1 MCFWKNLANFVGMKN
16 SIDFLPERKQRDLHE
31 LAALIRDE
39 VKDVVMIIL
48 YGSYAANTYVERDER
63 RDYGVRTIY
72 MSDYDL
78 LVVTKRRLGERES
91 TVEARIRERF
101 AAGKNDENL
110 PRPQIINESISK
122 LNDAL
127 TMGRYFYVEI
137 VAKGIM
143 LYDSGECQLATPGE
157 LDYAEI
163 KKMAEEYYGDKF
175 SDGLDF
181 FKGAN
186 FYYQEENYHM
196 TAFMLHQATESFLK
210 TIPLVYILYGY
221 KEHDLQFLIE
231 KCKPYTL
238 ELAKVFPCDTDEE
251 KRLFDLLRRASYGPY
266 TLRLRAAICHPIC
279 TPPAGRR
286 KTPVRL
292 VAPRLSGSP
301 LQQKELH
308 RHQSR
313 HRRSRPQ
320 DRTITRHRGKGL

>member
-91 TVEARIRERF
+91 TVEARVRERF

-143 LYDSGECQLATPGE
+143 LYDSGECRLATPGE

-163 KKMAEEYYGDKF
+163 KKMAEEYYDDKF

-251 KRLFDLLRRASYGPY
+251 KRLFDLLRRAYLEARYNKKNFIVTKADIDALVPKIEQ
-266 TLRLRAAICHPIC
+266 LRDIVEKVCRE
-279 TPPAGRR
+279 
-286 KTPVRL
+286 RL
-292 VAPRLSGSP
+292 TYYD
-301 LQQKELH
+301 QK
-308 RHQSR
+308 R
-313 HRRSRPQ
+313 
-320 DRTITRHRGKGL
+320 

>member
-1 MCFWKNLANFVGMKN
+1 MCFWKKLANCVGMEN
-16 SIDFLPERKQRDLHE
+16 SIDFLPERKQRDLRE

-163 KKMAEEYYGDKF
+163 KKMAEEYYDDKF

-251 KRLFDLLRRASYGPY
+251 KRLFDLLRRAYLEARYNKKNFIVTKADIDALVPKIEL
-266 TLRLRAAICHPIC
+266 LRNIVEKVCRE
-279 TPPAGRR
+279 
-286 KTPVRL
+286 RL
-292 VAPRLSGSP
+292 NHYD
-301 LQQKELH
+301 QQNQH
-308 RHQSR
+308 
-313 HRRSRPQ
+313 
-320 DRTITRHRGKGL
+320 

>member
-91 TVEARIRERF
+91 TVEARVRERF

-251 KRLFDLLRRASYGPY
+251 KRLFDLLRRAYLEARYNKKNFIVTKADIDALVPKIEL
-266 TLRLRAAICHPIC
+266 LRDIVEKVC
-279 TPPAGRR
+279 
-286 KTPVRL
+286 
-292 VAPRLSGSP
+292 
-301 LQQKELH
+301 KE
-308 RHQSR
+308 RFYFYR
-313 HRRSRPQ
+313 
-320 DRTITRHRGKGL
+320 

>member
-1 MCFWKNLANFVGMKN
+1 VCFWKNLANFVGMKN

-251 KRLFDLLRRASYGPY
+251 KRLFDLLRRAYLEARYNKKNFIVTKADIDALVPKIEL
-266 TLRLRAAICHPIC
+266 LRDIVEKGC
-279 TPPAGRR
+279 
-286 KTPVRL
+286 RL
-292 VAPRLSGSP
+292 QIAYYSSLPN
-301 LQQKELH
+301 
-308 RHQSR
+308 
-313 HRRSRPQ
+313 
-320 DRTITRHRGKGL
+320 

>member
-16 SIDFLPERKQRDLHE
+16 SIDFLPERKQRDLRE

-78 LVVTKRRLGERES
+78 LVVTKRRLGDRES
-91 TVEARIRERF
+91 TVEARVRERF

-163 KKMAEEYYGDKF
+163 KKMAEEYYDDKF

-231 KCKPYTL
+231 KCRPYTL
-238 ELAKVFPCDTDEE
+238 ELAKVFPCDTNEE
-251 KRLFDLLRRASYGPY
+251 KRLFDLLRRAYLEARYNKKNFIVTKADIDALVPKIEQLCGIVEKVCKTRLGYY
-266 TLRLRAAICHPIC
+266 T
-279 TPPAGRR
+279 
-286 KTPVRL
+286 
-292 VAPRLSGSP
+292 
-301 LQQKELH
+301 QQSDNSIH
-308 RHQSR
+308 F
-313 HRRSRPQ
+313 
-320 DRTITRHRGKGL
+320 

>member
-1 MCFWKNLANFVGMKN
+1 MKN

-91 TVEARIRERF
+91 TVEARVRERF

-143 LYDSGECQLATPGE
+143 LYDSGECLLTTPKE

-163 KKMAEEYYGDKF
+163 KAMAEEYYTSKYIRADMISLMTHITNIHKNRFVQDIFLSSPSCRVF
-175 SDGLDF
+175 SKSYPVGL
-181 FKGAN
+181 
-186 FYYQEENYHM
+186 Y
-196 TAFMLHQATESFLK
+196 S
-210 TIPLVYILYGY
+210 
-221 KEHDLQFLIE
+221 
-231 KCKPYTL
+231 
-238 ELAKVFPCDTDEE
+238 
-251 KRLFDLLRRASYGPY
+251 LR
-266 TLRLRAAICHPIC
+266 
-279 TPPAGRR
+279 
-286 KTPVRL
+286 V
-292 VAPRLSGSP
+292 
-301 LQQKELH
+301 
-308 RHQSR
+308 
-313 HRRSRPQ
+313 
-320 DRTITRHRGKGL
+320 

>member
-16 SIDFLPERKQRDLHE
+16 SIDFLPERKQRDLRE

-91 TVEARIRERF
+91 TVEARVRERF

-196 TAFMLHQATESFLK
+196 TAFMLHQATESYLK

-221 KEHDLQFLIE
+221 KEHDLQFLIG

-251 KRLFDLLRRASYGPY
+251 KHLFDLLRRAYLEARYNKKNFIVTKADIDALIPKIELLRDIVEKVCAQQITLYNQHSYY
-266 TLRLRAAICHPIC
+266 A
-279 TPPAGRR
+279 
-286 KTPVRL
+286 
-292 VAPRLSGSP
+292 
-301 LQQKELH
+301 
-308 RHQSR
+308 
-313 HRRSRPQ
+313 
-320 DRTITRHRGKGL
+320 

>member
-1 MCFWKNLANFVGMKN
+1 MKN
-16 SIDFLPERKQRDLHE
+16 SIDFLPERKQRDLRE

-91 TVEARIRERF
+91 TVEARVRERF

-163 KKMAEEYYGDKF
+163 KKMAEEYHDDKF

-238 ELAKVFPCDTDEE
+238 ELAKVFPCDTNEE
-251 KRLFDLLRRASYGPY
+251 KRLFDLLRRAYLEARYNKKNFIVTKADIDALVPKIEQLCGIVEKVCKTRLGYY
-266 TLRLRAAICHPIC
+266 T
-279 TPPAGRR
+279 
-286 KTPVRL
+286 
-292 VAPRLSGSP
+292 
-301 LQQKELH
+301 QQSDNSIH
-308 RHQSR
+308 F
-313 HRRSRPQ
+313 
-320 DRTITRHRGKGL
+320 

>member
-1 MCFWKNLANFVGMKN
+1 MKN
-16 SIDFLPERKQRDLHE
+16 SIDFLPERKQRDLRE

-163 KKMAEEYYGDKF
+163 KKMAEEYYDDKF

-251 KRLFDLLRRASYGPY
+251 KRLFDLLRRAYLEARYNKKNFIVTKADIDALVPKIEL
-266 TLRLRAAICHPIC
+266 LRDIVEKVCKERFKYYISS
-279 TPPAGRR
+279 RR
-286 KTPVRL
+286 LK
-292 VAPRLSGSP
+292 
-301 LQQKELH
+301 
-308 RHQSR
+308 
-313 HRRSRPQ
+313 
-320 DRTITRHRGKGL
+320 

>member
-91 TVEARIRERF
+91 TVEARVRERF

-143 LYDSGECQLATPGE
+143 LYDSGECLLTTPKE

-163 KKMAEEYYGDKF
+163 KAMAEEYYTSKYIRATY
-175 SDGLDF
+175 F
-181 FKGAN
+181 FDDAITNIHKNRFVQAS
-186 FYYQEENYHM
+186 FY
-196 TAFMLHQATESFLK
+196 LHQAAEYFLK
-210 TIPLVYILYGY
+210 AIPLVYILYGY
-221 KEHDLQFLIE
+221 KEHDLEFLIG

-251 KRLFDLLRRASYGPY
+251 KRLFDLLRRAYLEARHNDKFVVTKADIDALVPKIEL
-266 TLRLRAAICHPIC
+266 LRDIVEKVCEEQIVEY
-279 TPPAGRR
+279 
-286 KTPVRL
+286 K
-292 VAPRLSGSP
+292 RLSG
-301 LQQKELH
+301 
-308 RHQSR
+308 R
-313 HRRSRPQ
+313 
-320 DRTITRHRGKGL
+320 

>member
-91 TVEARIRERF
+91 TVEARVRERF

-175 SDGLDF
+175 SDAEDF
-181 FKGAN
+181 LVHAKIAQERET
-186 FYYQEENYHM
+186 YQM
-196 TAFMLHQATESFLK
+196 CSFMLHQATESYLK

-221 KEHDLQFLIE
+221 KEHDLQFLIG

-251 KRLFDLLRRASYGPY
+251 KRLFDLLRRAYLEARYNKKNFIVTKADIDALVPKIEL
-266 TLRLRAAICHPIC
+266 LRDIVEKACKERFKYYISS
-279 TPPAGRR
+279 RR
-286 KTPVRL
+286 LK
-292 VAPRLSGSP
+292 
-301 LQQKELH
+301 
-308 RHQSR
+308 
-313 HRRSRPQ
+313 
-320 DRTITRHRGKGL
+320 

>member
-16 SIDFLPERKQRDLHE
+16 SIDFLPERKQRDLRE

-143 LYDSGECQLATPGE
+143 LYDSGECQLARPGE

-163 KKMAEEYYGDKF
+163 KKMAEEYYDDKF

-251 KRLFDLLRRASYGPY
+251 KRLFDLLRRAYLEARYNKKNFIVTKADIDALVPKIEL
-266 TLRLRAAICHPIC
+266 LRNIVEKVCRE
-279 TPPAGRR
+279 
-286 KTPVRL
+286 RL
-292 VAPRLSGSP
+292 NHYD
-301 LQQKELH
+301 QQNQH
-308 RHQSR
+308 
-313 HRRSRPQ
+313 
-320 DRTITRHRGKGL
+320 

>member
-16 SIDFLPERKQRDLHE
+16 SIDFLPERKQRDLRE

-163 KKMAEEYYGDKF
+163 KKMAEEYYDDKF

-251 KRLFDLLRRASYGPY
+251 KRLFDLLRRAYLEARYNDKFVVTKADIDALVPKIEL
-266 TLRLRAAICHPIC
+266 LRDIVEKVCEEQIVEY
-279 TPPAGRR
+279 
-286 KTPVRL
+286 K
-292 VAPRLSGSP
+292 RLSG
-301 LQQKELH
+301 
-308 RHQSR
+308 R
-313 HRRSRPQ
+313 
-320 DRTITRHRGKGL
+320 

>member
-91 TVEARIRERF
+91 TVEARVRERF

-143 LYDSGECQLATPGE
+143 LYDSGECLLTTPKE

-163 KKMAEEYYGDKF
+163 KAMAEEYYTSKYIRATYFFDDAITNIHKTDLSKHLLSSPSCRVF
-175 SDGLDF
+175 SKSYPVGL
-181 FKGAN
+181 
-186 FYYQEENYHM
+186 Y
-196 TAFMLHQATESFLK
+196 S
-210 TIPLVYILYGY
+210 
-221 KEHDLQFLIE
+221 
-231 KCKPYTL
+231 
-238 ELAKVFPCDTDEE
+238 
-251 KRLFDLLRRASYGPY
+251 LR
-266 TLRLRAAICHPIC
+266 
-279 TPPAGRR
+279 
-286 KTPVRL
+286 V
-292 VAPRLSGSP
+292 
-301 LQQKELH
+301 
-308 RHQSR
+308 
-313 HRRSRPQ
+313 
-320 DRTITRHRGKGL
+320 

>member
-16 SIDFLPERKQRDLHE
+16 SIDFLPERKQRDLRE

-91 TVEARIRERF
+91 TVEARVRERF

-163 KKMAEEYYGDKF
+163 KKMAEEYYDDKF

-251 KRLFDLLRRASYGPY
+251 KRLFDLLRRAYLEARYNDKFVVTKADIDALVPKIEL
-266 TLRLRAAICHPIC
+266 LRDIVEKVCEEQIVEY
-279 TPPAGRR
+279 
-286 KTPVRL
+286 K
-292 VAPRLSGSP
+292 RLSG
-301 LQQKELH
+301 
-308 RHQSR
+308 R
-313 HRRSRPQ
+313 
-320 DRTITRHRGKGL
+320 

>member
-91 TVEARIRERF
+91 TVEARVRERF

-143 LYDSGECQLATPGE
+143 LYDSGECLLTTPKE
-157 LDYAEI
+157 LT
-163 KKMAEEYYGDKF
+163 M
-175 SDGLDF
+175 
-181 FKGAN
+181 
-186 FYYQEENYHM
+186 
-196 TAFMLHQATESFLK
+196 
-210 TIPLVYILYGY
+210 
-221 KEHDLQFLIE
+221 
-231 KCKPYTL
+231 
-238 ELAKVFPCDTDEE
+238 
-251 KRLFDLLRRASYGPY
+251 R
-266 TLRLRAAICHPIC
+266 RLRQW
-279 TPPAGRR
+279 R
-286 KTPVRL
+286 KSIIQANIFALHISLMTL
-292 VAPRLSGSP
+292 LLTSTKTDLSKHLFIFTKLPS
-301 LQQKELH
+301 
-308 RHQSR
+308 
-313 HRRSRPQ
+313 
-320 DRTITRHRGKGL
+320 IF

>member
-16 SIDFLPERKQRDLHE
+16 SIDFLPERKQRDLRE

-91 TVEARIRERF
+91 TVEARVRERF

-143 LYDSGECQLATPGE
+143 LYDSGECLLATPGE

-238 ELAKVFPCDTDEE
+238 ELAKVFPCNTDEE
-251 KRLFDLLRRASYGPY
+251 KRLFDLLRRAYLEARYNKKNFIVTKADIDALVPKIEL
-266 TLRLRAAICHPIC
+266 LRDIVEKVCKERIAEYCSF
-279 TPPAGRR
+279 AG
-286 KTPVRL
+286 
-292 VAPRLSGSP
+292 SS
-301 LQQKELH
+301 H
-308 RHQSR
+308 R
-313 HRRSRPQ
+313 
-320 DRTITRHRGKGL
+320 

>member
-251 KRLFDLLRRASYGPY
+251 KRLFDLLRRAYLEARYNDKFVVTKADIDALVPKIELLRDIVEKVCAQQITLYNQHSYY
-266 TLRLRAAICHPIC
+266 A
-279 TPPAGRR
+279 
-286 KTPVRL
+286 
-292 VAPRLSGSP
+292 
-301 LQQKELH
+301 
-308 RHQSR
+308 
-313 HRRSRPQ
+313 
-320 DRTITRHRGKGL
+320 

>member
-91 TVEARIRERF
+91 TVEARVRERF

-163 KKMAEEYYGDKF
+163 KKMAEEYYDDKF

-251 KRLFDLLRRASYGPY
+251 KRLFDLLRRAYLEARYNDKFVVTKADIDALVPKIEL
-266 TLRLRAAICHPIC
+266 LRDIVEKVCEEQIVEY
-279 TPPAGRR
+279 
-286 KTPVRL
+286 K
-292 VAPRLSGSP
+292 RLSG
-301 LQQKELH
+301 
-308 RHQSR
+308 R
-313 HRRSRPQ
+313 
-320 DRTITRHRGKGL
+320 

>member
-1 MCFWKNLANFVGMKN
+1 MKN

-91 TVEARIRERF
+91 TVEARVRERF

-251 KRLFDLLRRASYGPY
+251 KRLFDLLRRAYLEARYNKKNFIVTKADIDALVPKIEL
-266 TLRLRAAICHPIC
+266 LRDIVEKGC
-279 TPPAGRR
+279 
-286 KTPVRL
+286 RL
-292 VAPRLSGSP
+292 QIAYYSSLPN
-301 LQQKELH
+301 
-308 RHQSR
+308 
-313 HRRSRPQ
+313 
-320 DRTITRHRGKGL
+320 

>member
-16 SIDFLPERKQRDLHE
+16 SIDFLPERKQRDLRE

-163 KKMAEEYYGDKF
+163 KKMAEEYYDDKF

-251 KRLFDLLRRASYGPY
+251 KRLFDLLRRAYLEARYNKKNFIVTKTDIDALVPKIEL
-266 TLRLRAAICHPIC
+266 LRNIVEKVCRE
-279 TPPAGRR
+279 
-286 KTPVRL
+286 RL
-292 VAPRLSGSP
+292 NHYD
-301 LQQKELH
+301 QQNQH
-308 RHQSR
+308 
-313 HRRSRPQ
+313 
-320 DRTITRHRGKGL
+320 

>member
-16 SIDFLPERKQRDLHE
+16 SIDFLPERKQQDLRE

-91 TVEARIRERF
+91 TVEARVRERF

-143 LYDSGECQLATPGE
+143 LYDSGQCQLATPGE

-163 KKMAEEYYGDKF
+163 KKMAEEYYDDKF

-186 FYYQEENYHM
+186 FYDREENYHM
-196 TAFMLHQATESFLK
+196 ASFMLHQAAESYLK
-210 TIPLVYILYGY
+210 TIPLVYTLYGY

-251 KRLFDLLRRASYGPY
+251 KRLFDLLRRAYLEARYNKKNFIVTKADIDALVPKIEL
-266 TLRLRAAICHPIC
+266 LRDIVEKGC
-279 TPPAGRR
+279 
-286 KTPVRL
+286 RL
-292 VAPRLSGSP
+292 QIAYYSSLPN
-301 LQQKELH
+301 
-308 RHQSR
+308 
-313 HRRSRPQ
+313 
-320 DRTITRHRGKGL
+320 

>member
-91 TVEARIRERF
+91 TVEARVRERF

-251 KRLFDLLRRASYGPY
+251 KRLFDLLRRAYLEARYNKKNFIVTKADIDALVPKIELLRDIVEKVCKRQITIYLNKSYEP
-266 TLRLRAAICHPIC
+266 
-279 TPPAGRR
+279 
-286 KTPVRL
+286 
-292 VAPRLSGSP
+292 
-301 LQQKELH
+301 
-308 RHQSR
+308 
-313 HRRSRPQ
+313 
-320 DRTITRHRGKGL
+320 

>member
-1 MCFWKNLANFVGMKN
+1 MCFWKNLVNFVGMKN
-16 SIDFLPERKQRDLHE
+16 SIDFLPERKQRDLRE

-91 TVEARIRERF
+91 TVEARVRERF
-101 AAGKNDENL
+101 AAGKNDGNL

-143 LYDSGECQLATPGE
+143 LYDSGECQLATPGK

-163 KKMAEEYYGDKF
+163 KKMAEEYYSDKF

-196 TAFMLHQATESFLK
+196 TVFMLHQATESYLK

-221 KEHDLQFLIE
+221 KEHDLQFLIG

-251 KRLFDLLRRASYGPY
+251 KRLFDLLRRAYLEARYNKKNFIVTKADIDVLVPKIELLRDIVEKVCKERIAEYG
-266 TLRLRAAICHPIC
+266 R
-279 TPPAGRR
+279 
-286 KTPVRL
+286 
-292 VAPRLSGSP
+292 
-301 LQQKELH
+301 QN
-308 RHQSR
+308 
-313 HRRSRPQ
+313 
-320 DRTITRHRGKGL
+320 

>member
-1 MCFWKNLANFVGMKN
+1 MKN
-16 SIDFLPERKQRDLHE
+16 SIDFLPERKQRDLRE

-91 TVEARIRERF
+91 TVEARVRERF

-196 TAFMLHQATESFLK
+196 TAFMLHQATESYLK

-221 KEHDLQFLIE
+221 KEHDLQFLIG

-251 KRLFDLLRRASYGPY
+251 KHLFDLLRRAYLEARYNKKNFIVTKADIDALIPKIELLRDIVEKVCAQQITLYNQHSYY
-266 TLRLRAAICHPIC
+266 A
-279 TPPAGRR
+279 
-286 KTPVRL
+286 
-292 VAPRLSGSP
+292 
-301 LQQKELH
+301 
-308 RHQSR
+308 
-313 HRRSRPQ
+313 
-320 DRTITRHRGKGL
+320 

>member
-1 MCFWKNLANFVGMKN
+1 MKN

-91 TVEARIRERF
+91 TVEARVRERF

-122 LNDAL
+122 LNEAL

-163 KKMAEEYYGDKF
+163 KKMAEEYYDDKF

-251 KRLFDLLRRASYGPY
+251 KRLFDLLRRAYLEARYNKKNFIVTKADIDALVSKIEL
-266 TLRLRAAICHPIC
+266 LRDIVEKVC
-279 TPPAGRR
+279 
-286 KTPVRL
+286 KERL
-292 VAPRLSGSP
+292 NYYN
-301 LQQKELH
+301 QFN
-308 RHQSR
+308 
-313 HRRSRPQ
+313 
-320 DRTITRHRGKGL
+320 

>member
-1 MCFWKNLANFVGMKN
+1 MKN
-16 SIDFLPERKQRDLHE
+16 SIDFLPERKQRDLRE

-91 TVEARIRERF
+91 TVEARVRERF
-101 AAGKNDENL
+101 AAGKNDGNL

-163 KKMAEEYYGDKF
+163 KKMAEEYYSDKF

-196 TAFMLHQATESFLK
+196 TAFMLHQATESYLK

-221 KEHDLQFLIE
+221 KEHDLQFLIG

-238 ELAKVFPCDTDEE
+238 ALAKVFPCDTDEE
-251 KRLFDLLRRASYGPY
+251 KRLFDLLRRAYLEARYNKKNFIVTKADIDALVPKIELLRDIVEKVCKERIAEYG
-266 TLRLRAAICHPIC
+266 R
-279 TPPAGRR
+279 
-286 KTPVRL
+286 
-292 VAPRLSGSP
+292 
-301 LQQKELH
+301 QN
-308 RHQSR
+308 
-313 HRRSRPQ
+313 
-320 DRTITRHRGKGL
+320 

>member
-1 MCFWKNLANFVGMKN
+1 MKN

-143 LYDSGECQLATPGE
+143 LYDSGECLLATPGE

-163 KKMAEEYYGDKF
+163 KKMAEEYYEDKF

-251 KRLFDLLRRASYGPY
+251 KRLFDLLRRAYLEARYNKKNFIVTKADIDVLVPKIEL
-266 TLRLRAAICHPIC
+266 LRDIVEKVCKERIAEYCSF
-279 TPPAGRR
+279 G
-286 KTPVRL
+286 
-292 VAPRLSGSP
+292 GSS
-301 LQQKELH
+301 H
-308 RHQSR
+308 R
-313 HRRSRPQ
+313 
-320 DRTITRHRGKGL
+320 

>member
-1 MCFWKNLANFVGMKN
+1 MKN

-196 TAFMLHQATESFLK
+196 TAFMLHQATESYLK

-221 KEHDLQFLIE
+221 KEHDLQFLIG

-251 KRLFDLLRRASYGPY
+251 KHLFDLLRRAYLEARYNKKNFIVTKADIDALVPKIELLRDIVEKVCKERIAEYCSY
-266 TLRLRAAICHPIC
+266 
-279 TPPAGRR
+279 AG
-286 KTPVRL
+286 
-292 VAPRLSGSP
+292 SS
-301 LQQKELH
+301 H
-308 RHQSR
+308 R
-313 HRRSRPQ
+313 
-320 DRTITRHRGKGL
+320 

>member
-1 MCFWKNLANFVGMKN
+1 VCFWKNLANFVDMKN

-91 TVEARIRERF
+91 TVEARVRERF

-122 LNDAL
+122 LNEAL

-163 KKMAEEYYGDKF
+163 KKMAEEYYDDKF

-251 KRLFDLLRRASYGPY
+251 KRLFDLLRRAYLEARYNKKNFIVTKADIDALVSKIEL
-266 TLRLRAAICHPIC
+266 LRDIVEKVC
-279 TPPAGRR
+279 
-286 KTPVRL
+286 KERL
-292 VAPRLSGSP
+292 NYYN
-301 LQQKELH
+301 QFN
-308 RHQSR
+308 
-313 HRRSRPQ
+313 
-320 DRTITRHRGKGL
+320 

>member
-1 MCFWKNLANFVGMKN
+1 MKN

-251 KRLFDLLRRASYGPY
+251 KRLFDLLRRAYLEARYNKKNFIVTKADIDALVPKIEL
-266 TLRLRAAICHPIC
+266 LRDIVEKGC
-279 TPPAGRR
+279 
-286 KTPVRL
+286 RL
-292 VAPRLSGSP
+292 QIAYYSSLPN
-301 LQQKELH
+301 
-308 RHQSR
+308 
-313 HRRSRPQ
+313 
-320 DRTITRHRGKGL
+320 

>member
-1 MCFWKNLANFVGMKN
+1 MSAVLVKPPADTAMPADQGPTDAKNASFRLICRDIIPGLRLCECAPDGNKKGAHLQPLCIGLGNLN
-16 SIDFLPERKQRDLHE
+16 S
-31 LAALIRDE
+31 AAVLRPC
-39 VKDVVMIIL
+39 
-48 YGSYAANTYVERDER
+48 
-63 RDYGVRTIY
+63 
-72 MSDYDL
+72 
-78 LVVTKRRLGERES
+78 
-91 TVEARIRERF
+91 
-101 AAGKNDENL
+101 L

-251 KRLFDLLRRASYGPY
+251 KRLFDLLRRAYLEARYNKKNFIVTKADIDALVPKIEL
-266 TLRLRAAICHPIC
+266 LRDIVEKGC
-279 TPPAGRR
+279 
-286 KTPVRL
+286 RL
-292 VAPRLSGSP
+292 QIAYYSSLPN
-301 LQQKELH
+301 
-308 RHQSR
+308 
-313 HRRSRPQ
+313 
-320 DRTITRHRGKGL
+320 